1 MRKQIIPSGWI
12 KDFLKIQMQGLT
24 GHIEKAGFPFNSIVW
39 GEADIQTENE
49 NPQWWVYEQVAY
61 WTDGA
66 LRCGI
71 ALEDNSVIKKVADII
86 YNVINNADGDGYL
99 GPKFL
104 KETDGWN
111 RWPHVVFFRACIAL
125 YDFNNDEKIVDALK
139 AHYLGGN
146 VDYSD
151 YRDVLNVEIMLWL
164 YGKTNDERLL
174 KLAEKTY
181 LDYNAKC
188 ADDLSEKVALSDKKP
203 RAHGVSYNEYSKLG
217 AILYMHTGNEK
228 YLNSSV
234 CATAKIDKYFM
245 LPGGANC
252 SDEFMIGNNYYHS
265 IETCDVSDYTWN
277 LFYLLKATKN
287 PIYADK
293 IERCI
298 FNAGI
303 GCVLEDFKALQY
315 FSCANQLILDGT
327 SNHNTFFKGS
337 EWMSY
342 RPNPGTE
349 CCPGNVNRFMPNYL
363 LNSWLLEED
372 RVYALV
378 YGASE
383 FKGEI
388 NGKKV
393 YIKETTNYPINEKI
407 CFEIKTETSF
417 EFFFRIPQWTTS
429 YEVFVNGEK
438 IQIDNLNN
446 YICLNV
452 NGNCTVELH
461 FESEIEEHIKGKT
474 IWFSKGALTYSFGQK
489 GKRVA
494 EGDNKEYPNYAIYPN
509 EEWRYAISGKKRKFV
524 PCEIFNG
531 WDLDLQL
538 PYIEVDAKIIKN
550 WDFETQTTICR
561 CVNLYEKKY
570 KTLRNK
576 CRFTPKLLSESQ
588 LQLEKGIT
596 KIRLY
601 PYGACKLR
609 LTVFNFIKN

>member
-1 MRKQIIPSGWI
+1 MKRVIPQGHI
-12 KDFLKIQMQGLT
+12 KEFLKLQLEGLT
-24 GHIEKAGFPFNSIVW
+24 GHMYAAGYPFDLVEWGKPDIIV
-39 GEADIQTENE
+39 DNE
-49 NPQWWVYEQVAY
+49 NPSWWVYEQVAY
-61 WTDGA
+61 WMDGA

-71 ALEDNSVIKKVADII
+71 ALEQQSVITQIAQMI
-86 YNVINNADGDGYL
+86 YNVIANADEDGYL

-111 RWPHVVFFRACIAL
+111 RWPHVVFFRACMAL
-125 YDFNNDEKIVDALK
+125 YEYNQDENILVALSK
-139 AHYLGGN
+139 HYLMHH
-146 VDYSD
+146 VDFSN

-164 YGKTNDERLL
+164 YGKNNDERLL
-174 KLAEKTY
+174 NLAQKTY

-188 ADDLSEKVALSDKKP
+188 LDDLSEEVAFSDKKP

-217 AILYMHTGNEK
+217 AILYTYTGDEK
-228 YLNSSV
+228 YLLASI
-234 CATAKIDKYFM
+234 CAMEKIDKYFM

-252 SDEFMIGNNYYHS
+252 SDEFMIGNEYYHS

-277 LFYLLKATKN
+277 LFYLLRATKN

-293 IERCI
+293 IEKCI

-315 FSCANQLILDGT
+315 FSCANQIVMDGA

-363 LNSWLLEED
+363 LNSWHIEGNK
-372 RVYALV
+372 VFAFV
-378 YGASE
+378 YGAST

-388 NGKKV
+388 NKKNV
-393 YIKETTNYPINEKI
+393 FIKETTDYPINETIK
-407 CFEIKTETSF
+407 FEIDTEIPF
-417 EFFFRIPQWTTS
+417 KFFVRIPQWAINYQIS
-429 YEVFVNGEK
+429 IDGKEVTVHNTK
-438 IQIDNLNN
+438 D
-446 YICLNV
+446 YIELDIS
-452 NGNCTVELH
+452 GNCEVKLD
-461 FESEIEEHIKGKT
+461 FESKIEKHIKGET
-474 IWFSKGALTYSFGQK
+474 VWFSKGALTYSFGQK
-489 GKRVA
+489 GKRIA
-494 EGDNKEYPNYAIYPN
+494 EGDSEYPNYSIYPDG
-509 EEWRYAISGKKRKFV
+509 EWRYAICDKPLKFY
-524 PCEIFNG
+524 PCETFSG

-538 PYIEVDAKIIKN
+538 PYIEVEAKTIEN
-550 WDFETQTTICR
+550 WQLETQTTIRR

-570 KTLRNK
+570 KLLRKN
-576 CRFTPKLLSESQ
+576 CTFTPRLLSNNK
-588 LQLEKGIT
+588 LQLKGGVR

-609 LTVFNFIKN
+609 LTVFNLLEEK